1 MSRLFYVIII
11 KKRVRNMKS
20 TYKITKRIA
29 DIVLSVIGL
38 IVFLIPF
45 GIIAILIYLDNP
57 GKIFF
62 AQKRVGRGGELFY
75 IYKFR
80 TMRSDTPAYLSTA
93 QLTDPDQYL
102 TRLGRILRQLSI
114 DELPQFVNVI
124 RGDMSLIGPRP
135 LIPEEDDIH
144 QLRIQHNVYSARP
157 GITGLAQ
164 INGRDL
170 TSPEDK
176 VYWDALYVRDCS
188 LRLDLKILFSTIPQ
202 ILTGKG
208 VVEGYSQKAEENPEL
223 VHTSNVEHP

>member
-1 MSRLFYVIII
+1 MIESADLVRQSPT
-11 KKRVRNMKS
+11 KRVRNMKT
-20 TYKITKRIA
+20 TYRIIKRIA
-29 DIVLSVIGL
+29 DVVLSAVAL
-38 IVFLIPF
+38 AFFLIPF
-45 GIIAILIYLDNP
+45 GFIALLIYLDNP

-62 AQKRVGRGGELFY
+62 AQKRVGRNGKLFY

-93 QLTDPDQYL
+93 QLKNPDQYL
-102 TRLGRILRQLSI
+102 TRLGRVLRQLSI
-114 DELPQFVNVI
+114 DELPQLANVI

-135 LIPEEDDIH
+135 LIPEEEDIH
-144 QLRIQHNVYSARP
+144 QLRMQHNVYSARP

-188 LRLDLKILFSTIPQ
+188 LQLDLKILFSTIPQ
-202 ILTGKG
+202 ILTGRG
-208 VVEGYSQKAEENPEL
+208 VVEGYNNKTEEETINK
-223 VHTSNVEHP
+223 EHK

>member
-1 MSRLFYVIII
+1 
-11 KKRVRNMKS
+11 MKS

-62 AQKRVGRGGELFY
+62 AQKRVGGDGELFY

-93 QLTDPDQYL
+93 QLKDPDQYL
-102 TRLGRILRQLSI
+102 TRFGRILRQLSI

-135 LIPEEDDIH
+135 LIPEEEDIH
-144 QLRIQHNVYSARP
+144 QLRMLNNVYSVRP

-170 TSPEDK
+170 TAPEDK

-208 VVEGYSQKAEENPEL
+208 VVEGYAHGAEAEPEL
-223 VHTSNVEHP
+223 LKTPDDI

>member
-1 MSRLFYVIII
+1 M
-11 KKRVRNMKS
+11 
-20 TYKITKRIA
+20 TYRKIKRIA
-29 DIVLSVIGL
+29 DVVLSVAGL
-38 IVFLIPF
+38 AVCLIPF
-45 GIIAILIYLDNP
+45 GLVAILIYLDNP

-62 AQKRVGRGGELFY
+62 AQKRVGRNGALFY

-93 QLTDPDQYL
+93 QLKDPDQYL
-102 TRLGRILRQLSI
+102 TRLGRVLRQLSI
-114 DELPQFVNVI
+114 DELPQLANVI

-135 LIPEEDDIH
+135 LIPEEEDIH
-144 QLRIQHNVYSARP
+144 QLRMQQNVYSVRP

-208 VVEGYSQKAEENPEL
+208 VVEGYDHKSEEDTAL
-223 VHTSNVEHP
+223 VRTTNEEYQ

>member
-1 MSRLFYVIII
+1 
-11 KKRVRNMKS
+11 MKPI
-20 TYKITKRIA
+20 YRITKRAA
-29 DIVLSVIGL
+29 DILLSAVGLVVLLIPCGL
-38 IVFLIPF
+38 IAL
-45 GIIAILIYLDNP
+45 LIYLDNP

-62 AQKRVGRGGELFY
+62 TQKRVGRNGSLFY

-93 QLTDPDQYL
+93 QLKNPDQYL

-114 DELPQFVNVI
+114 DELPQLINVI

-135 LIPEEDDIH
+135 LIPEEEDIH
-144 QLRIQHNVYSARP
+144 SLRMRNNVYCIRP

-176 VYWDALYVRDCS
+176 VYWDTLYVRDCS
-188 LRLDLKILFSTIPQ
+188 LLLDLKILFSTIPQ

-208 VVEGYSQKAEENPEL
+208 VVEGYAQNAEADPEL
-223 VHTSNVEHP
+223 LSATEEPK

>member
-1 MSRLFYVIII
+1 MIL
-11 KKRVRNMKS
+11 
-20 TYKITKRIA
+20 A
-29 DIVLSVIGL
+29 AAGL
-38 IVFLIPF
+38 AFLLIPF

-57 GKIFF
+57 GNVIFS
-62 AQKRVGRGGELFY
+62 QKRVGRNGELFR

-80 TMRSDTPAYLSTA
+80 TMRTDTPAYLSTP
-93 QLTDPDQYL
+93 QLRNPEQYL
-102 TRLGRILRQLSI
+102 TRFGRILRQLSI
-114 DELPQFVNVI
+114 DELPQLFNVI

-135 LIPEEDDIH
+135 LIPEEEDIH
-144 QLRIQHNVYSARP
+144 RLRVKNHVYSIRP

-188 LRLDLKILFSTIPQ
+188 LRLDLKILMSTIPQ

-208 VVEGYSQKAEENPEL
+208 VVEGYAQKTEESPDL
-223 VHTSNVEHP
+223 LCTTSEDRE

>member
-1 MSRLFYVIII
+1 
-11 KKRVRNMKS
+11 MKT
-20 TYKITKRIA
+20 TYWKIKRIA
-29 DIVLSVIGL
+29 DVVLSVVGL
-38 IVFLIPF
+38 AFFLIPF
-45 GIIAILIYLDNP
+45 GCIALLIYLDNP
-57 GKIFF
+57 GKIIFT
-62 AQKRVGRGGELFY
+62 QKRIGRNGELFY

-93 QLTDPDQYL
+93 QLKDANQYL
-102 TRLGRILRQLSI
+102 TRLGRVLRQLSI

-135 LIPEEDDIH
+135 LIPEEEDIH
-144 QLRIQHNVYSARP
+144 RLRMQHNVYSVRP

-176 VYWDALYVRDCS
+176 VYWDALYVRECS
-188 LRLDLKILFSTIPQ
+188 LQLDLKILFSTIPQ

-208 VVEGYSQKAEENPEL
+208 VVEGYSQNKEKDPDLVRATNEEHE
-223 VHTSNVEHP
+223 